1 MPHLAARV
9 VLLLALAAAGCR
21 SVGTIARGEPR
32 KESDALRDVR
42 QLTREATF
50 DDATEGAFSPDM
62 KYVAFRATPAGT
74 VAPQIYLAPVRYDEA
89 GQIIGLGNPVRV
101 TPDGSRNA
109 APAFSDDGRSL
120 AFASTAGASDDPLRR
135 DRDPLRYGYDAIAE
149 IFRVDEWQR
158 NVAAG
163 DVRRGVNLAVNPLT
177 RNSGYDGE
185 PAFRPGTSGGGTV
198 IAFASDRDAPPR
210 ALDTRGLIDLY
221 ADAGDGSP
229 PSRLTRAQGT
239 DSAPAWLPDGSGLIF
254 QSDRRFTGRFDLYRL
269 PIDRGAGGRL
279 TASASPVRLTTVS
292 ASGDG
297 DGPIEATQPA
307 VHPDGDVI
315 VYTAIIGEEAARQGN
330 SDLWQMRPDGGRAFQ
345 LSFDPAADESPSF
358 SRDGDYLLFSSRR
371 TPDGSRQ
378 LFVARYV
385 KPRRS

>member
-1 MPHLAARV
+1 MVRFAACA
-9 VLLLALAAAGCR
+9 VLLFALAAGGCR

-74 VAPQIYLAPVRYDEA
+74 VAPQLYLAPVRYDVEGEIA
-89 GQIIGLGNPVRV
+89 GLGNPVRV

-185 PAFRPGTSGGGTV
+185 PAFMPGGVTV
-198 IAFASDRDAPPR
+198 AYASDRDAPDS

-221 ADAGDGSP
+221 ADAADGSP
-229 PSRLTRAQGT
+229 PVRLTSAQGT
-239 DSAPAWLPDGSGLIF
+239 DTAPAWLPDGSGLIF
-254 QSDRRFTGRFDLYRL
+254 QSDRRFTGRFDLFLQKIGRDESGRVTAIGD
-269 PIDRGAGGRL
+269 PERL
-279 TASASPVRLTTVS
+279 TRVS
-292 ASGDG
+292 ATGDG
-297 DGPIEATQPA
+297 DALANATEPA

-315 VYTAIIGEEAARQGN
+315 VYTSLLGEEAARRGDT
-330 SDLWQMRPDGGRAFQ
+330 DLWQMRISGRRAFR
-345 LSFDPAADESPSF
+345 LSFDAAADESPAF
-358 SRDGDYLLFSSRR
+358 SPDGRYLLFSSRR
-371 TPDGSRQ
+371 TADGSRQ